1 VHRELPLS
9 DELAG
14 VFARMSGLLL
24 SSETVGSVLRL
35 ATKLAQ
41 ETIPDTAGAGVSMV
55 DAHGVRITTAA
66 TDEVVE
72 RADRI
77 QYETESGPCL
87 VAWAD
92 RTVVRVDDLARDTRW
107 PDWARR
113 AHELGLRASLS
124 APLVAGDAA
133 LGAIKVYG
141 ARPGVYGPREESL
154 LGMFATQ
161 AAVLVAN
168 AKSHADAN
176 RVSARLQASLRARDV
191 LNIGKGI
198 LMAQGHVDEQTAF
211 LQLAKMAHE
220 GRQALH
226 EAAEELVRSM
236 RKPRR

>member
-1 VHRELPLS
+1 VKHELPLS

-24 SSETVGSVLRL
+24 TSETVDSVLRL
-35 ATKLAQ
+35 VTRLAR

-55 DAHGVRITTAA
+55 DSDGARSTTAA
-66 TDEVVE
+66 TDELVE

-77 QYETESGPCL
+77 QYELGSGPCL

-107 PDWARR
+107 PRWARR
-113 AHELGLRASLS
+113 AHELGLRTSLS
-124 APLVAGDAA
+124 APLVAGDVA

-141 ARPGVYGPREESL
+141 TRLGAYGSREESL

-168 AKSHADAN
+168 AKSHADAH
-176 RVSARLQASLRARDV
+176 RVSTRLQTSLRARDAV
-191 LNIGKGI
+191 NVAKGI
-198 LMAQGHVDEQTAF
+198 LMAQGRVDEQTAF
-211 LQLAKMAHE
+211 LQLAKAAQE
-220 GRQALH
+220 GRKTLP
-226 EAAEELVRSM
+226 EAAEELVRTT